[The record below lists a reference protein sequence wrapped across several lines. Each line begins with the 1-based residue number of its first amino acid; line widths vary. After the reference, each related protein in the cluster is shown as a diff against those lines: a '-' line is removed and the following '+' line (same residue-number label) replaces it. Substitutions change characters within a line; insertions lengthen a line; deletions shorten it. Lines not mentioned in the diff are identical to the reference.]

1 MRAVFL
7 VLTKLYGVWINRFI
21 MAGRVVERGELPFL
35 YLMAE
40 SHKPSHFKV
49 LDSVPLLLPPPLSLK
64 NLPALKNASDSLH

>member
-40 SHKPSHFKV
+40 SLIS
-49 LDSVPLLLPPPLSLK
+49 LLLEIKEL
-64 NLPALKNASDSLH
+64 LHMISVVDRAGLGTGTDFP

>member
-21 MAGRVVERGELPFL
+21 MAGRVVERGELLFL

-40 SHKPSHFKV
+40 SHKPSHFQV
-49 LDSVPLLLPPPLSLK
+49 LDSAPLLPLPSTVIEKLSCI
-64 NLPALKNASDSLH
+64 KNASDSLF

>member
-7 VLTKLYGVWINRFI
+7 VLTKLYWVWINRFI

-40 SHKPSHFKV
+40 SLISLPTSRY
-49 LDSVPLLLPPPLSLK
+49 LTALRSSSPLPC
-64 NLPALKNASDSLH
+64 H